1 MNNPLDDYVEAY
13 KRESVY
19 DFDNEII
26 LNWYPKKIL
35 KYCKSRKSLL
45 ELGLGH
51 GYTADMLGFNFEKY
65 LIIEGSKNIINN
77 FRKLYPNSKV
87 EIYESF
93 FEKFNTT
100 FKFDVILIGF
110 VLEHVN
116 DPNFIL
122 KHYKNFLSDNG
133 KIFIT
138 VPNAESMNRRLG
150 CYAGLLEDIHK
161 LSDNDYKQGHKR
173 YYSVETIKKEVVNA
187 GYKIDRIE
195 GLFLKPFTTNQLLS
209 LKLDPKIIESLCLL
223 GTNYPELSLGIL
235 LEVSKA

>member
-13 KRESVY
+13 TRKSVY

-51 GYTADMLGFNFEKY
+51 GCTADILGFNFEKY

-93 FEKFNTT
+93 FEKFDTT

-122 KHYKNFLSDNG
+122 KHYKKFLSD
-133 KIFIT
+133 
-138 VPNAESMNRRLG
+138 V
-150 CYAGLLEDIHK
+150 
-161 LSDNDYKQGHKR
+161 
-173 YYSVETIKKEVVNA
+173 
-187 GYKIDRIE
+187 
-195 GLFLKPFTTNQLLS
+195 FTW
-209 LKLDPKIIESLCLL
+209 
-223 GTNYPELSLGIL
+223 
-235 LEVSKA
+235 

>member
-1 MNNPLDDYVEAY
+1 MNNPLDDHVEAY
-13 KRESVY
+13 TRKSVY

-51 GYTADMLGFNFEKY
+51 GCTADILGFNFEKY

-87 EIYESF
+87 EIYESI
-93 FEKFNTT
+93 FEKFDTA
-100 FKFDVILIGF
+100 FKFDVILMGF

-122 KHYKNFLSDNG
+122 KHYKKFLSDNG

-150 CYAGLLEDIHK
+150 YYAGLLEDMHK

-209 LKLDPKIIESLCLL
+209 LKLDPRIIESLCLL

>member
-13 KRESVY
+13 KRKSVY

-35 KYCKSRKSLL
+35 KYCNSRKSLL

-93 FEKFNTT
+93 FEKFDTT

-150 CYAGLLEDIHK
+150 YYAGLLEDMYK
-161 LSDNDYKQGHKR
+161 LSENDYKQGHKR
-173 YYSVETIKKEVVNA
+173 YYSVETIKQEVVNA

-209 LKLDPKIIESLCLL
+209 LKLDSRIIESLCLL
-223 GTNYPELSLGIL
+223 GANYPELSLGIL